1 MKLCP
6 LCSSTYAD
14 RVDFCFRD
22 GTPLVRDG
30 AGGEIGARSD
40 DLPTPESDK
49 PYRDDTFDTE
59 VLFDPDTG
67 DYAAAAPRGEEL
79 HAGTGDDP
87 VSPERPD
94 VVVDESDDS
103 EAETSPTDNGAATPR
118 SEIAED
124 SDVDD

>member
-67 DYAAAAPRGEEL
+67 SRRRETLRRKLDERGL
-79 HAGTGDDP
+79 TG
-87 VSPERPD
+87 S
-94 VVVDESDDS
+94 
-103 EAETSPTDNGAATPR
+103 TSPPGAPSAVADYPTPLVATGR
-118 SEIAED
+118 
-124 SDVDD
+124 

>member
-30 AGGEIGARSD
+30 AAGTAERAAHGAE
-40 DLPTPESDK
+40 DLPTPESSK
-49 PYRDDTFDTE
+49 AYRDDTFDTE

-67 DYAAAAPRGEEL
+67 DYLAAAATEDR
-79 HAGTGDDP
+79 HDDAAP
-87 VSPERPD
+87 FDEPITDGGAPD
-94 VVVDESDDS
+94 VLV
-103 EAETSPTDNGAATPR
+103 
-118 SEIAED
+118 
-124 SDVDD
+124 